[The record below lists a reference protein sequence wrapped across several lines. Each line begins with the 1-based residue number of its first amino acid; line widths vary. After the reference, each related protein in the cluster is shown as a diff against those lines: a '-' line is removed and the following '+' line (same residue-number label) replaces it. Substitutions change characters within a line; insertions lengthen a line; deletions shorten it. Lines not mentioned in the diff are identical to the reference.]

1 MEQSQNTVVTGF
13 IVEGMH
19 CPKCEAKITEA
30 ALQVPGA
37 LHVSVDRE
45 GKRVTVTHLDES
57 GLAQAIRSR
66 IESLN
71 DGKFTVTGIASGEA

>member
-19 CPKCEAKITEA
+19 CSKCEAKITEG

-57 GLAQAIRSR
+57 GLAHAIRSR

-71 DGKFTVTGIASGEA
+71 DGMFTVTGIATGGA